1 MNTNFVY
8 IKSPPPLP
16 LSSTLVLLTSS
27 NIINPRPI
35 SVMGTFQSSQT
46 MALLFF
52 LFIAISTASPSSI
65 IPQRTDEEVMALYD
79 QWRANHGKLH
89 NNLGAE
95 PENRFHIF
103 KDNLK
108 YIDEIN
114 AQNLPYRLG
123 LNVFADLTN
132 EEYRSRYL
140 GGRFAAGSRR
150 NRTSNR
156 YLPRLGDE
164 LPDSIDWRAKGAV
177 APVKDQGS
185 CGMFHF
191 SRPLFFLF
199 FFFWFPMYLFN
210 AFPIFTLD
218 FVSFSWTFFFLLYI
232 WRPRTH
238 THTHPVI
245 TCF

>member
-1 MNTNFVY
+1 
-8 IKSPPPLP
+8 
-16 LSSTLVLLTSS
+16 
-27 NIINPRPI
+27 
-35 SVMGTFQSSQT
+35 MGTFQSSPI

-52 LFIAISTASPSSI
+52 LFIALSAASPSSI
-65 IPQRTDEEVMALYD
+65 IPQRTDDEVMALYD
-79 QWRANHGKLH
+79 QWRAKHGKLH

-108 YIDEIN
+108 FIDEIN

-140 GGRFAAGSRR
+140 GGKFASGSRR

-156 YLPRLGDE
+156 YLPRLGDD

-191 SRPLFFLF
+191 PRLF
-199 FFFWFPMYLFN
+199 FFFSYL
-210 AFPIFTLD
+210 L
-218 FVSFSWTFFFLLYI
+218 V
-232 WRPRTH
+232 
-238 THTHPVI
+238 
-245 TCF
+245 